1 MLDEHLVC
9 RDGRSE
15 ESLLERRGVWRTL
28 AARRNHQTALGTLLQ
43 FVKERALILVEDVE
57 VDGALVVCSNDCF
70 CLTASYHRDGSLAVN
85 KLLHVQQTAE
95 ESFSCGSVHRHCV
108 GDLHASVRVSEWRAL
123 LSFVGLAS
131 SFESFDARH
140 GVLVERK
147 CFLPFCATVWCSLI

>member
-1 MLDEHLVC
+1 MSSKLP
-9 RDGRSE
+9 
-15 ESLLERRGVWRTL
+15 
-28 AARRNHQTALGTLLQ
+28 RNHSH
-43 FVKERALILVEDVE
+43 V
-57 VDGALVVCSNDCF
+57 
-70 CLTASYHRDGSLAVN
+70 AV
-85 KLLHVQQTAE
+85 
-95 ESFSCGSVHRHCV
+95 FHRHCV